1 MKRWVVMFALVA
13 LGFLPGLTGCKMF
26 ESSEAKHTEDIL
38 SAAGF
43 RQLQADTPERIDML
57 QTMKARSFHTVM
69 KDGKTYYVYP
79 DPTHC
84 NCLYS
89 GTETEYQEYKN
100 LALKEEIA
108 QDNLMAADAAEDASM
123 NWGMWGPLW

>member
-1 MKRWVVMFALVA
+1 MFALVA
-13 LGFLPGLTGCKMF
+13 LGFLPGLSGCKTI

-43 RQLQADTPERIDML
+43 KQFPANTPERISML
-57 QTMKARSFHTVM
+57 TTMKARSFHTVV

-84 NCLYS
+84 NCLYA
-89 GTETEYQEYKN
+89 GTEQEYQEYHK
-100 LALKEEIA
+100 LALQQSIA
-108 QDNLMAADAAEDASM
+108 EDNLMAADAAEDASM
-123 NWGMWGPLW
+123 NWGSWGPWW